1 MIVLSVLYKI
11 IVKRK
16 QKITM
21 SMVKRKIL
29 NFDLH
34 VCMFPFNNNLML
46 CSNCSSSTYVH
57 MYYRLYVNADDCMIT
72 STVESE
78 SPTLESF
85 VML

>member
-1 MIVLSVLYKI
+1 
-11 IVKRK
+11 
-16 QKITM
+16 
-21 SMVKRKIL
+21 MVKRKIL

-57 MYYRLYVNADDCMIT
+57 MYYRLYVMLCSFCSSSTYVHMYYRLYVNADDCMIT